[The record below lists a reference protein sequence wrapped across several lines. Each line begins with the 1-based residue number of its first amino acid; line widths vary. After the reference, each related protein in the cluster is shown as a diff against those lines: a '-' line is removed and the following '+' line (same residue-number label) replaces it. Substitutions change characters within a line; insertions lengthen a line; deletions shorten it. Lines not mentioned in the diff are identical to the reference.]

1 MVALPGPIS
10 KGRQR
15 ARTRGRPYVA
25 ILVQPCFP
33 DHREVVML
41 ISKDGTSFVLEEAD
55 GFEREATE
63 LGNSDV
69 FMKFLEDRSREEGAT
84 PIEQYAEELGAKDI

>member
-1 MVALPGPIS
+1 MKTINLDE
-10 KGRQR
+10 K
-15 ARTRGRPYVA
+15 ARSVDDLLA
-25 ILVQPCFP
+25 IAR
-33 DHREVVML
+33 REVVLL

-84 PIEQYAEELGAKDI
+84 PIEQYAEELGTKDT